1 MNSKRRRGSSFSLR
15 GKILV
20 LFDYLCLIIC
30 ILIYLLAFLREG
42 FWAKFD
48 LFFLLERFTFVTKVV
63 FKVNSKFPYFIYS
76 YSFFMDYI

>member
-15 GKILV
+15 GKILA

-42 FWAKFD
+42 FWAK